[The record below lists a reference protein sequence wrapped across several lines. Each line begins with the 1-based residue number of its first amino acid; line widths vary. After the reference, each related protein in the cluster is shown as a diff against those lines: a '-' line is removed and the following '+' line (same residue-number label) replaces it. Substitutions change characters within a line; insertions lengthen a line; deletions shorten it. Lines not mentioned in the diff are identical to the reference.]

1 MKNLSY
7 KIVVNETKLGFTASH
22 FLTNH
27 PTCGTIHG
35 HNYGITVSIEVK
47 EGFLDKNHMVID
59 FHDIKSIVNDITDKL
74 DHKLMIPQKSKELEI
89 NKEKDPVEIKVK
101 PANKTYIFPL
111 KDLVFVPILAT
122 TAECLAQFIFRE
134 IKKGLQIKDYSMI
147 VRIHEN
153 RGCYAEYT
161 E

>member
-7 KIVVNETKLGFTASH
+7 KIVINETKLGFTASH

-47 EGFLDKNHMVID
+47 EGDLDENYMVID
-59 FHDIKSIVNDITDKL
+59 FHDIKKIVNDITDKL
-74 DHKLMIPQKSKELEI
+74 DHKLMIPQDSKELEI
-89 NKEKDPVEIKVK
+89 NKDKDPVEIKVK
-101 PANKTYIFPL
+101 PANKTYTFPL
-111 KDLVFVPILAT
+111 KDLAFVPVPAS
-122 TAECLAQFIFRE
+122 TAECLAQFIFKE
-134 IKKGLQIKDYSMI
+134 IQKNLQIENYSMI

-153 RGCYAEYT
+153 RGCYAEYR

>member
-1 MKNLSY
+1 MSY

-22 FLTNH
+22 FLTEH

-47 EGFLDKNHMVID
+47 ESQLDEKYMIVD
-59 FHDIKSIVNDITDKL
+59 FNDIKSIVNDLVKDL
-74 DHKLMIPQKSKELEI
+74 DHKLLIPQDSSDL
-89 NKEKDPVEIKVK
+89 DIKVLSDHYEILVK
-101 PANKTYIFPL
+101 PINKTYKIPL
-111 KDLVFVPILAT
+111 QDIYILPIPAT
-122 TAECLAQFIFRE
+122 TAECLARFIF
-134 IKKGLQIKDYSMI
+134 KGIQEELKLKNYKMM

-153 RGCYAEYT
+153 RGYYAEYS

>member
-1 MKNLSY
+1 LSY

-22 FLTNH
+22 FLTDH

-47 EGFLDKNHMVID
+47 ENQLTKEYMVMD
-59 FHDIKSIVNDITDKL
+59 FNNIKGIVNGLVKDL
-74 DHKLMIPQKSKELEI
+74 DHKLLIPENSSEL
-89 NKEKDPVEIKVK
+89 DIKVLSDHYEILVK
-101 PANKTYIFPL
+101 PIKKTYHIPL
-111 KDLVFVPILAT
+111 EDIYILPIPAT
-122 TAECLAQFIFRE
+122 TAECLAKYIF
-134 IKKGLQIKDYSMI
+134 KGIQKDLQLKNYKMV

-153 RGCYAEYT
+153 RGYYAEYS